1 VAKEKSFITLTPGL
15 FTIVKCG
22 ASGHNVRSHPSMSAA
37 PIGMLNL
44 GDTFLVAQVKE
55 TNGEIWVQLDQVSV
69 FCPKMTATNA
79 LAYFDPSVDE
89 KDF

>member
-1 VAKEKSFITLTPGL
+1 
-15 FTIVKCG
+15 
-22 ASGHNVRSHPSMSAA
+22 MSAA

>member
-1 VAKEKSFITLTPGL
+1 
-15 FTIVKCG
+15 
-22 ASGHNVRSHPSMSAA
+22 MSAA

-79 LAYFDPSVDE
+79 LAYFEALLSM
-89 KDF
+89 KKIFSICNIGRSYKHF